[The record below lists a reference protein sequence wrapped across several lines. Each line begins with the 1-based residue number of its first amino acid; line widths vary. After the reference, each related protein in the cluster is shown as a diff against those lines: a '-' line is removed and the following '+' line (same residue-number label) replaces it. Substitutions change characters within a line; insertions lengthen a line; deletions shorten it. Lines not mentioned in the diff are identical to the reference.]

1 MIWRR
6 KNCFCFNDQPVYTAQ
21 WSLKIRSICS
31 WLRVHT
37 SVLNVFFL
45 LAHYRDME
53 MESGFYRLKEMNFYS
68 RFRHQHSYQEGAYGH
83 RCICFL
89 IIPWV
94 CDFSFNI
101 ELSDIILAKFRL
113 CKNTF
118 NASTSNY
125 NWIFLKVNY
134 YHTDWYFQDVT
145 SIKLWPEIFMLNI
158 FK

>member
-1 MIWRR
+1 M
-6 KNCFCFNDQPVYTAQ
+6 KNWLCFNDQPVYTAQ

-83 RCICFL
+83 RCIYFP
-89 IIPWV
+89 IFPQV
-94 CDFSFNI
+94 CDFPFDI
-101 ELSDIILAKFRL
+101 ELSESILAIFCL
-113 CKNTF
+113 CKNIF
-118 NASTSNY
+118 NASTSDY
-125 NWIFLKVNY
+125 NGIFLKVDFYTNWCNENWSY
-134 YHTDWYFQDVT
+134 
-145 SIKLWPEIFMLNI
+145 
-158 FK
+158 

>member
-1 MIWRR
+1 MLQSNKVKNPISTHICTECLLSPRR
-6 KNCFCFNDQPVYTAQ
+6 SSRYQDRKWLLSSQKDEFRFSHFRRQ
-21 WSLKIRSICS
+21 RSY
-31 WLRVHT
+31 L
-37 SVLNVFFL
+37 
-45 LAHYRDME
+45 
-53 MESGFYRLKEMNFYS
+53 
-68 RFRHQHSYQEGAYGH
+68 EGAYGH
-83 RCICFL
+83 HCICFL

-145 SIKLWPEIFMLNI
+145 SIKLWQEMFVLNI
-158 FK
+158 FTF